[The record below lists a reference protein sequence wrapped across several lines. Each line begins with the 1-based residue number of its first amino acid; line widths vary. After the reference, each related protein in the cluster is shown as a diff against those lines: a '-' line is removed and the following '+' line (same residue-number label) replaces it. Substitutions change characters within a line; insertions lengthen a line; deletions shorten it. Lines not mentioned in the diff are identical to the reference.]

1 MKAVL
6 WNKKMD
12 LREKR
17 RDESTK
23 VGKDVEVSE
32 TGDTR
37 ERKIEPHG

>member
-12 LREKR
+12 REKR

-23 VGKDVEVSE
+23 VGKDGEVSE
-32 TGDTR
+32 IGNTR
-37 ERKIEPHG
+37 ERKTEPHG